1 MGSIGELAAGIMNN
15 NLKPAGQN
23 SSKRGSMIIDV
34 EEDEDEYKIREREA
48 RAMSFASQVSD
59 LSSAVSFDDEEA
71 GESCA
76 IWYRGSG

>member
-1 MGSIGELAAGIMNN
+1 MNN

-23 SSKRGSMIIDV
+23 DAKRGSMIIDV

-59 LSSAVSFDDEEA
+59 LSSAMSFDDEEA

-76 IWYRGSG
+76 ILYRGSG

>member
-15 NLKPAGQN
+15 NIKPTGQN
-23 SSKRGSMIIDV
+23 DAKRGSMIIDV
-34 EEDEDEYKIREREA
+34 EDEDEYKIREREA

-76 IWYRGSG
+76 ILYRGSG